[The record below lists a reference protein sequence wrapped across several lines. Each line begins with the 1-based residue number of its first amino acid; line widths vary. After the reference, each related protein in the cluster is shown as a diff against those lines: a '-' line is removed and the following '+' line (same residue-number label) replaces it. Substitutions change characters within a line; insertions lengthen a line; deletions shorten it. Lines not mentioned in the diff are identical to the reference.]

1 MVWGAGDSL
10 RRLPA
15 GLLLSGA
22 VAGGE
27 VMRTCMG
34 LEVNRKRCMTC
45 KRLPQ
50 TPEDEG
56 CGEEGWLDHLVM
68 QHPCVAYKALKKRWR
83 KPA

>member
-1 MVWGAGDSL
+1 
-10 RRLPA
+10 
-15 GLLLSGA
+15 
-22 VAGGE
+22 
-27 VMRTCMG
+27 MG